1 MQRFLSDGVEIAYE
15 VAGEGEPILLIH
27 GFASN
32 MAVNWKGTNWVKTLT
47 DAGRRVITY
56 DNRGHGRSQKL
67 YDIMSYSGK
76 LMAEDARRLLQHLEI
91 SSVDVMGYSMGA
103 RITAFLAFG
112 NPALVR
118 SAIFGGLG
126 ENMILGTGD
135 PEPIAKAL
143 EAATLDDVTTKR
155 GRMFRVFAERTGSDL
170 RALALCMRAPKP
182 KVSVQMIKLLPMPVL
197 VVAGEKDTVSGSA
210 ETLAELIPN
219 GKALTLPGKDHM
231 NAVGDRL
238 YKAEVLRFL
247 QERP

>member
-47 DAGRRVITY
+47 DAGRQVIIY

-112 NPALVR
+112 NPSLVR
-118 SAIFGGLG
+118 SVIFGGLG

-135 PEPIAKAL
+135 PEPIAEAL
-143 EAATLDDVTTKR
+143 EAPTLDDVTTKR
-155 GRMFRVFAERTGSDL
+155 GRMFRIFAGRTGSDL
-170 RALALCMRAPKP
+170 RALALCMRAPRP

-210 ETLAELIPN
+210 EALAALIPN
-219 GKALTLPGKDHM
+219 GEALTLPGKDHM
-231 NAVGDRL
+231 NAVGDRR